1 MKGTINI
8 KNRKWAEDFSQLDEN
23 GTASIDHIY
32 SKAYVRHLMMS
43 KEILGK
49 QIASI
54 HNLAF
59 YIQLMKIARKKIA
72 DGLFYEWKKN
82 IIPILDTRL

>member
-1 MKGTINI
+1 M
-8 KNRKWAEDFSQLDEN
+8 A
-23 GTASIDHIY
+23 
-32 SKAYVRHLMMS
+32 S

-59 YIQLMKIARKKIA
+59 YIQLMKIARTKIKE
-72 DGLFYEWKKN
+72 GVFNEWKKN
-82 IIPILDTRL
+82 IVPILDTRL